1 MNTLLLNIN
10 KDKCSG
16 HESFLKYSLWV
27 VNFFDPYGATA
38 DDDWMDGCMMDEWM
52 DGWWMDDD
60 GWMEQM
66 QLMLKPRNQKS
77 ITFTNTPSHW
87 LLRSCRTVSCQCY
100 QTPCLTG
107 CKKHKLSLHPPPV
120 LRLCP
125 NVCYITTG
133 SNHTGRPLAPVKW
146 KGYIFMA
153 KFVLSFTDITMRL
166 VSHSLNFHICG
177 RGRLNEASNKKR
189 NTYNG

>member
-1 MNTLLLNIN
+1 MEPRQMMT
-10 KDKCSG
+10 G
-16 HESFLKYSLWV
+16 
-27 VNFFDPYGATA
+27 
-38 DDDWMDGCMMDEWM
+38 WMYDGWM
-52 DGWWMDDD
+52 DGWMVD
-60 GWMEQM
+60 GWWWVDGTDAADVKAQEP
-66 QLMLKPRNQKS
+66 KKQKS